1 MDKIIEVKRLK
12 KLLDDGIITE
22 EDFVNQ
28 KRKIF
33 ELEEL
38 NNIVEDD
45 ITIEN
50 KRKSLDDYETE
61 LVKESETKEKD
72 SMEEYYKKEKLKEK
86 AKLDAK
92 EEIRKQRAEDKNKQI
107 RNGINICKNIFKW
120 ILTIFL
126 MLMGIGSF
134 MSIADVGIIYLASGI
149 LFILLSLM
157 TCPLITENTKKFK
170 KYIKYKKTIVFI
182 VIIIIV
188 VLMCIAGVKITAQKM
203 I

>member
-1 MDKIIEVKRLK
+1 MDKIVEVKRLK

-33 ELEEL
+33 ELEEF
-38 NNIVEDD
+38 NN
-45 ITIEN
+45 IEN
-50 KRKSLDDYETE
+50 KQKSIDDYEAE
-61 LVKESETKEKD
+61 LIKECETKEKD

-92 EEIRKQRAEDKNKQI
+92 EEIRKQREEGRNKQI
-107 RNGINICKNIFKW
+107 REGINICKNIFKW

-134 MSIADVGIIYLASGI
+134 ISIAEVGII
-149 LFILLSLM
+149 
-157 TCPLITENTKKFK
+157 
-170 KYIKYKKTIVFI
+170 
-182 VIIIIV
+182 
-188 VLMCIAGVKITAQKM
+188 
-203 I
+203 

>member
-1 MDKIIEVKRLK
+1 MDKIVEVKRLK

-33 ELEEL
+33 ELEEF

-45 ITIEN
+45 IAIEN
-50 KRKSLDDYETE
+50 KQKSIDDYEAE
-61 LVKESETKEKD
+61 LIKECETKEKD

-92 EEIRKQRAEDKNKQI
+92 EEIRKQREEGRNKQI
-107 RNGINICKNIFKW
+107 REGINMCKNIFKW

-134 MSIADVGIIYLASGI
+134 ISIAEVGIIYLASGI

-157 TCPLITENTKKFK
+157 TCPLITENTKKFE
-170 KYIKYKKTIVFI
+170 KYTKYKKTIVFI
-182 VIIIIV
+182 VIIIIF
-188 VLMCIAGVKITAQKM
+188 VLMCIAGIKITD
-203 I
+203 